1 MKNKII
7 RGIPVSPYLTIGKA
21 FIYLPKDTTLKRL
34 KRGDNIDGEISLFE
48 NTRKKSLGQLVEL
61 KSELKKLP
69 SSQPARLIDVQI
81 LFLQDPSFLED
92 VEKRIRSD
100 EESAEGAIIKFLE
113 SAERDFKD
121 IPSSYIGERYFDV
134 KDVGDRLIS
143 NLHNEEVS
151 EEVKMG
157 LKGSNNI
164 VVAKRLSPSETV
176 QMKNSDKINGIIT
189 ELGGKTSHIAIIAEA
204 LNIPAVVGVNGLLD
218 EIKSGDEVIVDGISG
233 IIVIDPNEKTKRKFK
248 QKEKEAKRI
257 REEFFKGKELP
268 ATTIDGYSIDIAAN
282 IELPMEIS
290 CIKKYG
296 AKGVGLLRTEFLY
309 LTSDSIPDEEVQYRF
324 YSKVADICSP
334 DYVIVRTFDLGGD
347 KIFKTKIKEEA
358 NPFLG
363 WRGIRFALSNEGIFR
378 TQLRAILRVSA
389 KGNIRLLIP
398 MVSTVEEMIKVR
410 RIVGEIMEELRTE
423 GQSFD
428 ENIEIGAMVEI
439 PSICLLAD
447 RFTEVVDFFSI
458 GTNDL
463 TQYTL
468 AVDRGNKRVS
478 KLYDHLAPSVIK
490 LMKMTVEQAHQNHK
504 WVGVCGEIAGDL
516 VAVPLLIGLE
526 VDEFSVPPSFIP
538 QIKNVIRGLSLKEAK
553 ELLGQAEKKESA
565 IEVRGFLKDELLKR
579 FPSLKNILVEVEK

>member
-21 FIYLPKDTTLKRL
+21 FIYLPKDTTLRRL
-34 KRGDNIDGEISLFE
+34 KGGGNIDGEISLFE
-48 NTRKKSLGQLVEL
+48 NTRKKSLEQLVEL
-61 KSELKKLP
+61 KLELKKLP
-69 SSQPARLIDVQI
+69 SSQPAKLIDVQI

-100 EESAEGAIIKFLE
+100 GESAEGAIINFLE
-113 SAERDFKD
+113 SLERDFKD

-143 NLHNEEVS
+143 NLHNEEDS

-218 EIKSGDEVIVDGISG
+218 EIESGDEVIVDGISG
-233 IIVIDPNEKTKRKFK
+233 IIVIDPNEKTKRRFE

-257 REEFFKGKELP
+257 RDEFFKGRELP

-324 YSKVADICSP
+324 YSEVADTCSP

-378 TQLRAILRVSA
+378 TQLRAILRASA

-398 MVSTVEEMIKVR
+398 MVSTVGEMIKVR
-410 RIVGEIMEELRTE
+410 RIVGEIMEELKTE

-447 RFTEVVDFFSI
+447 RFAGVVDFFSI

-478 KLYDHLAPSVIK
+478 KLYDHLDPSVIK
-490 LMKMTVEQAHQNHK
+490 LMKMTVEKAHQNHK

-579 FPSLKNILVEVEK
+579 FPSLKDILVEDEK